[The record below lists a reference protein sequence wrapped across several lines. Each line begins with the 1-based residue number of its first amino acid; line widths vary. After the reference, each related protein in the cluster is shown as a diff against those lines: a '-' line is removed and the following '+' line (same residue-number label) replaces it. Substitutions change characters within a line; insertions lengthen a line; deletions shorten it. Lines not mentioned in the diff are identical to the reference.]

1 MQAYL
6 DNSATTRCSEGVR
19 DIVVKVMME
28 DFGNPSSRHDKGMEA
43 EKYLREARMDIAATL
58 KADEKEIYFTS
69 GGTESDNWALI
80 GTAMANKRAG
90 KHIITT
96 AIEHAAVIQ
105 PMIYLQEQGFEV
117 SYIPVDRYGR
127 IDLQKFSDAIRE
139 DTILVSTMYV
149 NNEIGTLE
157 PIEEIGKI
165 IKEKNTIAVINKNQL
180 YAYGDEAY
188 AMYEKAPENINVS
201 FPVTGGVIADYNN
214 MQTMVQELLEKN
226 VKGHVKGS
234 EFIIAVPTDITE
246 VEKKAFYDL
255 FFKSKMKPKSV
266 LLCDKPIADAV
277 GLGLDVNEPTGIMIV
292 DIGADTTEISV
303 LSLGGLVLSDLL
315 HFGGNRLDESI
326 ITYIKKNFNLV
337 IGQKTAMQLKEH
349 IGSALPGEEG
359 SYTIVGLDVV
369 SGLPIEMEITAET
382 VYEAMKDNLNSICN
396 AIKMILE
403 KTPPELAKDIIHSGI
418 YLTGGGSNIKDMDR
432 LFTDIT
438 NIKVNTC
445 EEPDETVVRGL
456 SLVVTND
463 KFKRLSYSMR
473 TKIFK

>member
-1 MQAYL
+1 
-6 DNSATTRCSEGVR
+6 
-19 DIVVKVMME
+19 
-28 DFGNPSSRHDKGMEA
+28 
-43 EKYLREARMDIAATL
+43 
-58 KADEKEIYFTS
+58 
-69 GGTESDNWALI
+69 
-80 GTAMANKRAG
+80 MAN
-90 KHIITT
+90 
-96 AIEHAAVIQ
+96 
-105 PMIYLQEQGFEV
+105 IYG
-117 SYIPVDRYGR
+117 
-127 IDLQKFSDAIRE
+127 IDLGTCNIKIFSKH
-139 DTILVSTMYV
+139 S
-149 NNEIGTLE
+149 N
-157 PIEEIGKI
+157 KI

-382 VYEAMKDNLNSICN
+382 VYEAMKDNLSSICN